1 MRISKLNTDPGSV
14 GLTETKYYTLSGP
27 FRTDSGRE
35 LAGVRVAYETYGEL
49 NASKDN
55 ALLVIH
61 ALTGDAHA
69 AGVHSPDDPRSGW
82 WDPMIGPG
90 KAIDTDRYFVV
101 STNNLGGCSG
111 TTGPASI
118 DPASGRPFGTD
129 FPVVTVEDTV
139 RLQKALLDE
148 LGVRRLRSVIGGSMA
163 GMQTLEWGLRY
174 SDFCDSVIPV
184 AGAARLTPMGI
195 AWDKIARSAIMAD
208 ADWREGVYNSDGG
221 PRKGLSVA
229 RMIAHI
235 TYLSGP
241 IMWEKFGRRVRDE
254 GELLNEITAR
264 FEVESY
270 LDHQGEKFV
279 DRFDANSYLYL
290 SRMMDLYDASAG
302 HPNLEAA
309 LDRLRTKCMLICF
322 ISDWLFPP
330 HCSIEIAEALRKLG
344 REVELH
350 NIESTYG
357 HDAFLV
363 QIDPLTRV
371 VGDFLNRLDANGP
384 IGIDTMP
391 IPPGTRRLVC
401 TFPAEEVRRPVL
413 WELAKKFP
421 FAINIIRG
429 DVSSDSG
436 WQVCEFE
443 GDPGDIAEAVA
454 YLRDRGIWVDPG
466 GGGSIDHDRA
476 EVV

>member
-1 MRISKLNTDPGSV
+1 MRNLNLNAKSGSV
-14 GLTETKYYTLSGP
+14 GLTETKFHALSDP
-27 FRTDSGRE
+27 FRTESGRE
-35 LAGVRVAYETYGEL
+35 LTGVRVAYETYGEL
-49 NASKDN
+49 NTSKDN

-69 AGVHSPDDPRSGW
+69 AGVHNLDDPRPGW

-90 KAIDTDRYFVV
+90 KAIDTERYFVV

-111 TTGPASI
+111 TTGPPSI
-118 DPASGRPFGTD
+118 NPDSGQPFGTD
-129 FPVVTVEDTV
+129 FPIVTVEDTV
-139 RLQKALLDE
+139 RLQKKFLDE

-174 SDFCDSVIPV
+174 SEFCDSVIPV
-184 AGAARLTPMGI
+184 AGAARLTPMGV
-195 AWDKIARSAIMAD
+195 AWDKIGRSAIMAD
-208 ADWREGVYNSDGG
+208 TDWCNGTYNSDAG
-221 PRKGLSVA
+221 PRKGLGLA

-235 TYLSGP
+235 TYLSGA

-254 GELLNEITAR
+254 GKLLSEITAR

-302 HPNLEAA
+302 YSSLETA
-309 LDRLRTKCMLICF
+309 LDRLRTKCMLVCF
-322 ISDWLFPP
+322 ISDWLYPP
-330 HCSIEIAEALRKLG
+330 HCSIEIAEALQKLG
-344 REVELH
+344 RQVELH

-363 QIDPLTRV
+363 QTDQLSRV
-371 VGDFLNRLDANGP
+371 VSDFLVRLDRNGP
-384 IGIDTMP
+384 IGIDTIS
-391 IPPGTRRLVC
+391 IPSETRRLVC
-401 TFPAEEVRRPVL
+401 TFPAQEVRKPVL
-413 WELAKKFP
+413 WELGQKFP

-429 DVSSDSG
+429 DVSSASG

-443 GDPGDIAEAVA
+443 GDPSSIAEAVA
-454 YLRDRGIWVDPG
+454 HLRSRGIWVDPG
-466 GGGSIDHDRA
+466 GDGSIDHDRA

>member
-1 MRISKLNTDPGSV
+1 MDTDSSSV
-14 GLTETKYYTLSGP
+14 GLTETKTFTLPEP
-27 FRTDSGRE
+27 FRTESGSE
-35 LAGVRVAYETYGEL
+35 LPGVEVAYETYGEL
-49 NASKDN
+49 NAAGDN
-55 ALLVIH
+55 AVLVIH

-69 AGVHSPDDPRSGW
+69 AGYHSTGDPRPGW

-90 KAIDTDRYFVV
+90 KAIDTGRYFVV
-101 STNNLGGCSG
+101 SSNNLGGCAG
-111 TTGPASI
+111 TTGPASPN
-118 DPASGRPFGTD
+118 PATGRPYGVN

-139 RLQKALLDE
+139 RLQKILLDA
-148 LGVRRLRSVIGGSMA
+148 LGVKRLRTVLGGSMA
-163 GMQTLEWGLRY
+163 GMQALEWGLRY
-174 SDFCDSVIPV
+174 SDFCDSIIPV

-195 AWDKIARSAIMAD
+195 AWDKIGRSAIMAD
-208 ADWREGVYNSDGG
+208 AGWRGGEYDSASG

-241 IMWEKFGRRVRDE
+241 IIWEKFGRRVRDQ
-254 GELLNEITAR
+254 GQLLEDISAR

-270 LDHQGEKFV
+270 LDHQGGKFV

-290 SRMMDLYDASAG
+290 SRMMDLYDAAAG
-302 HPNLEAA
+302 HESLEAS
-309 LDRLRTKCMLICF
+309 LERLRTKCLLVCF

-330 HCSIEIAEALRKLG
+330 HCSIEIAQILRKLG

-350 NIESTYG
+350 NIESSYG

-363 QIDPLTRV
+363 QNDQLTRV
-371 VGDFLNRLDANGP
+371 VGGFLERVEAGGP
-384 IGIDTMP
+384 IGIDAMP
-391 IPPGTRRLVC
+391 PPPETRRFVF
-401 TFPAEEVRRPVL
+401 TFPALEVRKPVL
-413 WELAKKFP
+413 WELGQKHS

-436 WQVCEFE
+436 WQVCEFD
-443 GDPGDIAEAVA
+443 GDPAEIAEALA
-454 YLRDRGIWVDPG
+454 YLRGQGIWVDPG
-466 GGGSIDHDRA
+466 GSAPIDHDRA